1 MRIRT
6 SLPLTRLFGQT
17 TYLACLQVVILR
29 SGQDVGDNGFSA
41 ISKVGI
47 LMRAL
52 VELLDDYSAVERSAA
67 LIGQR
72 KLT

>member
-6 SLPLTRLFGQT
+6 SLPLTRLLGQT
-17 TYLACLQVVILR
+17 TYLARLQVVILR
-29 SGQDVGDNGFSA
+29 SRQNVGDNGFGA